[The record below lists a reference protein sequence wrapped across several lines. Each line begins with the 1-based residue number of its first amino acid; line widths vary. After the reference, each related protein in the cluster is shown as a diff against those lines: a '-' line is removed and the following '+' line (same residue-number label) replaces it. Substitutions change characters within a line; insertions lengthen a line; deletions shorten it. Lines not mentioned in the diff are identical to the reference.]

1 MPPGVPGAGSFQLS
15 WSTLGPA
22 GVSRSCEEA
31 HEFLCRSVRDLFG
44 TEVTGLK
51 GAAADI
57 IRPQPPQG
65 EGSTPPDVSRVQWP
79 VTTPENEHWA
89 LDPTSGSAVL
99 RIMLVVEG
107 CCRAI
112 LLADGVR
119 GIAQR
124 IACFGCEAS
133 PHLVRSLERGP
144 AVSCRRPRSI
154 QVAFSYRIHPSR
166 LQITTVTRTAPP
178 RRRMSCHE
186 PRSTMNCLLSWM
198 EWKPQLSYRKPTF
211 TVCSMSRTTRRFA
224 CLTCLT

>member
-15 WSTLGPA
+15 WSTSGSA

-31 HEFLCRSVRDLFG
+31 HEFLHRSVRGPFG
-44 TEVTGLK
+44 KEVTGLK

-65 EGSTPPDVSRVQWP
+65 EGITPPDVSRVQWP

-89 LDPTSGSAVL
+89 LYPTSGSAVL

-124 IACFGCEAS
+124 IDCFGCRR
-133 PHLVRSLERGP
+133 PRVRCFERGP
-144 AVSCRRPRSI
+144 AVSGRLTRSI

-166 LQITTVTRTAPP
+166 LQITTMTRTAPP
-178 RRRMSCHE
+178 RRTMSCHE
-186 PRSTMNCLLSWM
+186 PRSTMNCLLTWM
-198 EWKPQLSYRKPTF
+198 T
-211 TVCSMSRTTRRFA
+211 
-224 CLTCLT
+224 

>member
-31 HEFLCRSVRDLFG
+31 HEFLCRWVRVSLRERSDRPQ
-44 TEVTGLK
+44 

-112 LLADGVR
+112 SADGVR
-119 GIAQR
+119 GIRAR

-178 RRRMSCHE
+178 RRTMSCHE
-186 PRSTMNCLLSWM
+186 PRST
-198 EWKPQLSYRKPTF
+198 
-211 TVCSMSRTTRRFA
+211 
-224 CLTCLT
+224 